1 MGEGFSPGKPSS
13 CGGGAGVSWGFF
25 YEGAEPIPRF
35 GHQYAIPVSGK
46 RGTSRGFCRPRGTR
60 GHHVALTAHTL
71 LLWGGRPEESL
82 GHTTATFDAS
92 SLSSPPGSAPEE
104 TRWEV
109 ERLV

>member
-1 MGEGFSPGKPSS
+1 MGNPARVAEGRGSPGAFFMRVLSPFHDLVTSMLS
-13 CGGGAGVSWGFF
+13 LYVGSEAPAG
-25 YEGAEPIPRF
+25 
-35 GHQYAIPVSGK
+35 
-46 RGTSRGFCRPRGTR
+46 GFCHPRGTR

-92 SLSSPPGSAPEE
+92 SLSSPPGSAPDE

-109 ERLV
+109 GRLV